1 MAIYVRQTYY
11 GDHFTI
17 PTNIELLYHALETS
31 VTLYVI
37 IAQKK
42 IEKTFFKKMNYDIW
56 ETNPRSAEY
65 KEKDCRSLVLCHV
78 SGLFSRF
85 KCNYSEYNT

>member
-42 IEKTFFKKMNYDIW
+42 QKKHFLK
-56 ETNPRSAEY
+56 R
-65 KEKDCRSLVLCHV
+65 
-78 SGLFSRF
+78 
-85 KCNYSEYNT
+85 